1 LSKQEKTQKIR
12 ELDQELST
20 LTNQQDKLNTEVRE
34 WADERDKLNQQTK
47 NLRAEILELKDKRN
61 KLNEKVNELKQLR
74 EQARSEIRKN
84 IEEIKEIDQEIKA
97 LYKKKPSRSHQVLK
111 REFESLEWKIQTTS
125 LSLQDE
131 KELVERV
138 ERLEVQ
144 LNVHRKIEQLDDKML
159 ELKTEIKALETR
171 GKLCHEKLMETAQK
185 SQETHEKMLGKIEKA
200 KGLKMEA
207 DDLHKNF
214 LDARE
219 RARLVQRKFREIL
232 NQINLLR
239 DEIQKE
245 EDKEKKKSEKALRKK
260 LEKRAREKVKRGEKL
275 TWEEFQILAEKEIAA
290 QD

>member
-1 LSKQEKTQKIR
+1 LSKQEKAHKIR
-12 ELDQELST
+12 ELDQKLST
-20 LTNQQDKLNTEVRE
+20 LREQRDKLNTEVRE
-34 WADERDKLNQQTK
+34 WADKRDKLNQQIK

-61 KLNEKVNELKQLR
+61 ELNEKVNELKQLR
-74 EQARSEIRKN
+74 EQARGEIREN

-97 LYKKKPSRSHQVLK
+97 LYKKKPSRSPQILK
-111 REFESLEWKIQTTS
+111 RELESLEWKIQTTS

-144 LNVHRKIEQLDDKML
+144 LNVHRKIEQLNDKML

-185 SQETHEKMLGKIEKA
+185 SQEIHEKMLGKIEKA
-200 KGLKMEA
+200 EGLKMEA

-239 DEIQKE
+239 DEIRKE
-245 EDKEKKKSEKALRKK
+245 EDKEKEKSEKALRKK

-275 TWEEFQILAEKEIAA
+275 TWEEFQILADKEIAA